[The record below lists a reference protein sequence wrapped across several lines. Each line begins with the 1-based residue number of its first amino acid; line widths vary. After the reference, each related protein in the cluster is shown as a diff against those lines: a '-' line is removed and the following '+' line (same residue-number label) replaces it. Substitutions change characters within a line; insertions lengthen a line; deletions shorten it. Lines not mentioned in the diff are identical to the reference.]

1 MLIEARFLALTLVS
15 LVCVEC
21 ARADGEAEPR
31 WRKYDVR
38 HPVYPAD
45 HPIWSTERRTV
56 DVEAWVNKSNDVIRG
71 QIDTRGA
78 RRGENASMLT
88 VLHHLA
94 HRYAQTRRSEYAY
107 KCAVILDR
115 YAEVIGAWPFF
126 DREGEKTYPHDTM
139 LRQYG
144 IRMPPRH
151 GGFWSSWWPYDLRV
165 SRALVLAYDQIVNSG
180 QIEKLADERGYDVRA
195 KIERDLL
202 QENLNIDNRY
212 PLTYGNTQAD
222 RLIGMLV
229 WGQALGDP
237 ELVHRAIRYGDALPK
252 VSYFPSGWWHEGSPG
267 YHMMITGRW
276 VIGFPPVCLES
287 YSDPPGFTDPVDGTR
302 FDDVDFAARYRAFL
316 EDAVRQAEKWILPNG
331 RFAAVHD
338 AHWFRDISGAQASYG
353 VLGDYEPSVSRQ
365 LLHTWLGHVVLG
377 RGRGDHQVQAHLH
390 FSGTYGHDHK
400 DNLNFFL
407 WAKGEELLSE
417 TDYKVLGYR
426 DWNGSTAAHNTVVVD
441 EQDQLTRSTAPQRE
455 FTEIDE
461 VPGIEDF
468 WFARTRQ
475 RHGTCLT
482 DGMLRLLVDDCPG
495 VQAVEADGHRAYPSE
510 LVRRYRRTIVTVDVD
525 DADVYVVDIF
535 RVGGG
540 SVHDWML
547 HGPLH
552 ADYTATTSLPL
563 APRGGTLHR
572 YLEELRSAAT
582 DGPWWIEL
590 ATPSGKAV
598 RTTMMPSPG
607 TEVILG
613 KAHGIRR
620 QQPQTFLDVR
630 RRGPDSVFVA
640 VHEPFHYE
648 KATRRKLRAVEV
660 VSPRKASKTAVM
672 LKVTLS
678 NRTDYILSTL
688 GEEGGI
694 ETDDLFFR
702 GHFGYLSAAGGTYQT
717 CYMADA
723 TLLET
728 GGAKLETA
736 AAYTGDVTDTLS
748 VAGGAPLNAFVTDR
762 VLPASGLEGKLLVTT
777 DGDGST
783 RGFRVRS
790 VKREGDRTLIEV
802 DRIPGMT
809 VEKGYV
815 KQQYFPNWGIPG
827 GLSFRILNSARTS
840 E

>member
-1 MLIEARFLALTLVS
+1 VLLEARFLVFALVT
-15 LVCVEC
+15 LVCV
-21 ARADGEAEPR
+21 ASAPADSQREVR
-31 WRKYDVR
+31 WRKYNVR

-45 HPIWSTERRTV
+45 HPIWGTERRTV
-56 DVEAWVNKSNDVIRG
+56 DVAAWVEKSNDTIRRH
-71 QIDTRGA
+71 IDSRGA
-78 RRGENASMLT
+78 RRGDNTQMLA

-94 HRYAQTRRSEYAY
+94 HRYAQTHQPEYAY

-115 YAEVIGAWPFF
+115 YAEVIGVWPFF
-126 DREGEKTYPHDTM
+126 DREGKRTYPHHTM
-139 LRQYG
+139 LKQFG
-144 IRMPPRH
+144 IGMPPRH
-151 GGFWSSWWPYDLRV
+151 GGFWSSWWPYDLGV
-165 SRALVLAYDQIVNSG
+165 SCALALAYDQIVNSG
-180 QIEKLADERGYDVRA
+180 QIEKLADERGCDVRA

-202 QENLNIDNRY
+202 QENVNINNRY

-222 RLIGMLV
+222 RLVGMLI

-252 VSYFPSGWWHEGSPG
+252 VSYFPSAFWHEGSPG

-276 VIGFPPVCLES
+276 VSRFPSACLES

-302 FDDVDFAARYRAFL
+302 FDDVDFAARYRPFL
-316 EDAVRQAEKWILPNG
+316 ERALRQAQEWVLPNG
-331 RFAAVHD
+331 LFAAVHD
-338 AHWFRDISGAQASYG
+338 AHWFRGTSTTQASYG
-353 VLGDYEPSVSRQ
+353 ILDDYKPSVSRP
-365 LLHTWLGHVVLG
+365 LLHTWAGHVVLG
-377 RGRGDHQVQAHLH
+377 RGRGDRQVQAHLH

-407 WAKGEELLSE
+407 WAKGAELLSE

-441 EQDQLTRSTAPQRE
+441 ERNQLTRSSAPQRE
-455 FTEIDE
+455 FTEIDDL
-461 VPGIEDF
+461 PGVEDF

-495 VQAVEADGHRAYPSE
+495 VQAVEADGHRAYPSD
-510 LVRRYRRTIVTVDVD
+510 LVRRYRRTIVMVDVD
-525 DADVYVVDIF
+525 EEDVYVVDIF

-552 ADYTATTSLPL
+552 DDYTTTTSLPL

-572 YLEELRSAAT
+572 YLNELRSVAT
-582 DGPWWIEL
+582 DGPWWIEF
-590 ATPSGKAV
+590 ATPSGNTV
-598 RTTMMPSPG
+598 RTTMMPAPG

-613 KAHGIRR
+613 KAPGIRR

-630 RRGPDSVFVA
+630 RAGPDSVFVA
-640 VHEPFHYE
+640 VHEPY
-648 KATRRKLRAVEV
+648 ATRRKLRSVEV
-660 VSPRKASKTAVM
+660 VAPQKASEAAVM
-672 LKVTLS
+672 LKVTWCG
-678 NRTDYILSTL
+678 RTDYILSTL
-688 GEEGGI
+688 AEEGI
-694 ETDDLFFR
+694 IQTDDLLFR
-702 GHFGYLSAAGGTYQT
+702 GHFAYLSVAGGTYRT
-717 CYMADA
+717 RYMADA
-723 TLLET
+723 SLLRT
-728 GGAKLETA
+728 GDAELRTA
-736 AAYTGDVTDTLS
+736 AAYLGDVTDTLS
-748 VAGGAPLNAFVTDR
+748 TARGAPLNAFVTDAL
-762 VLPASGLEGKLLVTT
+762 LPASGLEGKLLLTT

-790 VKREGDRTLIEV
+790 VARHGDRTLIEV

-809 VEKGYV
+809 IEEGYV

-827 GLSFRILNSARTS
+827 GLSFRILNSRRGS